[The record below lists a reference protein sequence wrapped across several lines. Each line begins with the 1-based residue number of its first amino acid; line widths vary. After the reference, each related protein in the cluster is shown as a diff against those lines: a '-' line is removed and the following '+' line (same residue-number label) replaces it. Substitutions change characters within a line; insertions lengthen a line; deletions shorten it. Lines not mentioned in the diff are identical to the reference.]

1 MKTLKDTITE
11 RLNSIDTVIF
21 EKLQISR
28 HKNHPEQTNKFED
41 LAISFIDINI
51 NPESPVVG
59 TLEYDNKLI
68 GMWFNLLEHIEVLI
82 KPDINV
88 QTHAETY
95 AYSRDKYGDQL
106 IDKLLKRFIDEIDS
120 VEEIDVTNDPKLYD
134 IWVDSTNVLPQKEF
148 NLIKSE
154 FEEFKKSI

>member
-1 MKTLKDTITE
+1 MKTLKDTI
-11 RLNSIDTVIF
+11 L

-28 HKNHPEQTNKFED
+28 HKNHPEPTNKFED

-51 NPESPVVG
+51 NPNNPVVG

-82 KPDINV
+82 KPDISVKPNN
-88 QTHAETY
+88 TEIY
-95 AYSRDKYGDQL
+95 AYSRDKHGDKL
-106 IDKLLKRFIDEIDS
+106 IDKLLKRFIDETYN
-120 VEEIDVTNDPKLYD
+120 VEEIDVTNKPDLYD
-134 IWVDSTNVLPQKEF
+134 MWVNSTNVLPHKEF
-148 NLIKSE
+148 NLIKAM